1 LSRAS
6 RSSPGCSLDFIA
18 PNGSPLELTVGWA
31 DQDSMMAASSQ
42 LSGNLKAFNQEN
54 SEDHA
59 EIAEKIVLV
68 VSSHWPLTTT
78 TTYVSQN
85 IF

>member
-1 LSRAS
+1 M
-6 RSSPGCSLDFIA
+6 
-18 PNGSPLELTVGWA
+18 V
-31 DQDSMMAASSQ
+31 ASSQ